1 MGLQGGLC
9 GRFARS
15 VMPAAGEIV
24 NLAVSD
30 VLRKEKEAL
39 RATLRARR
47 RAVTPEE
54 ALRAGEQ
61 AAALLM
67 AYLAAHPVEHPLA
80 YALLYAALPGE
91 VDTAPLDAVLRAR
104 GVAVAYPR
112 VVGPRQL
119 LLHLATPEELQP
131 SRHGIREPDAAAPVL
146 PPARVD
152 LLVVPGLAFDAAGFR
167 LGFGGGYYDV
177 LLSQAPEALSCG
189 LCHPFQL
196 LDRVPAEPHD
206 ARVDLVIHQD
216 LTLSAARP
224 IPPLSR
230 RHTKEET
237 P

>member
-1 MGLQGGLC
+1 M
-9 GRFARS
+9 
-15 VMPAAGEIV
+15 

-30 VLRKEKEAL
+30 LLRNEKEAL

-47 RAVTPEE
+47 GAVTPDE
-54 ALRAGEQ
+54 ARRAGEQ
-61 AAALLM
+61 AAALLV
-67 AYLAAHPVEHPLA
+67 AYLAAHPANHSVDRPLA

-91 VDTAPLDAVLRAR
+91 VDTAPIDVALRAR

-112 VVGPRQL
+112 VVGARQL
-119 LLHLATPEELQP
+119 MLHLAAPEGLRA
-131 SRHGIREPDAAAPVL
+131 SRNGIREPDAAAPVL

-152 LLVVPGLAFDAAGFR
+152 LMVVPGLAFDAAGCR

-177 LLSQAPEALSCG
+177 LLSQAPEALRCG

-196 LDRVPAEPHD
+196 LERVPAEAHD
-206 ARVDLVIHQD
+206 VRVDLVIHQD

-230 RHTKEET
+230 RYTKEET

>member
-1 MGLQGGLC
+1 
-9 GRFARS
+9 
-15 VMPAAGEIV
+15 MPAAGEIV

-47 RAVTPEE
+47 SAVTPEE
-54 ALRAGEQ
+54 ARRAGEQ

-67 AYLAAHPVEHPLA
+67 AYLATSSVAPVDRPIA
-80 YALLYAALPGE
+80 SALLYAALPGE
-91 VDTAPLDAVLRAR
+91 VDTGPLDAALRAR

-112 VVGPRQL
+112 VVGARQL
-119 LLHLATPEELQP
+119 LLHLATPEELRP
-131 SRHGIREPDAAAPVL
+131 SRYGIREPDAAAPVL
-146 PPARVD
+146 PPAWVD

-206 ARVDLVIHQD
+206 ARVDLVIHQH

-230 RHTKEET
+230 RYTKEET